1 MKLHTLFEHLTL
13 GPVTSYT
20 NLSFVPVFGPDAI
33 KDDLLLVDE
42 ALRTG
47 YFTVTDSGQISL
59 LLADNRLGMKIFV
72 PSGAIVEGRT
82 QNRVS
87 EFPAVIPPRS
97 KGVQLAVRC
106 AEQGQPLSA
115 GSHFSSSETIIVA
128 SARSGSVDQRRTWDT
143 ISGTITSFQAHSP
156 TSDYASAA
164 RSTDFVDYLS
174 AIGPPLAGQRGYIAA
189 IGGGHEVCFYADI
202 FGSRKLYEPLHRR
215 LWQSVAAVAK
225 STSRRPGA
233 LAEADFSSFLMSAA
247 RMELVEEP
255 TDPRLAGRVYL
266 GHGSTAISALVCEDK
281 LLQVALRR
289 DTTDHEATVRP
300 SDDTI
305 MFPGRQTSRRA
316 F

>member
-59 LLADNRLGMKIFV
+59 LLADSRLGMKIFV

-106 AEQGQPLSA
+106 AE
-115 GSHFSSSETIIVA
+115 T
-128 SARSGSVDQRRTWDT
+128 RTAT
-143 ISGTITSFQAHSP
+143 E
-156 TSDYASAA
+156 
-164 RSTDFVDYLS
+164 R
-174 AIGPPLAGQRGYIAA
+174 
-189 IGGGHEVCFYADI
+189 
-202 FGSRKLYEPLHRR
+202 
-215 LWQSVAAVAK
+215 WQSLLVVGDDYC
-225 STSRRPGA
+225 RIGEIRLGRPA
-233 LAEADFSSFLMSAA
+233 QD
-247 RMELVEEP
+247 
-255 TDPRLAGRVYL
+255 L
-266 GHGSTAISALVCEDK
+266 GHHFRDDYFVPSSQPDKRLRVCGA
-281 LLQVALRR
+281 Q
-289 DTTDHEATVRP
+289 H
-300 SDDTI
+300 
-305 MFPGRQTSRRA
+305 
-316 F
+316 